1 MKRNRSKEILACAVV
16 TLAVFASA
24 ETEVSAQLVSEE
36 RIHELVRLAAERSAG
51 RVQTGALL
59 PAPAQVPLPT
69 RPTVPLTLDDAVAL
83 ALERNLDITV
93 QRLNPQAADLSI
105 AALRSAYLPVVGSTL
120 GSQTAVTPSTSTVS
134 GAPVGTGI
142 SAGQTTFSGGLA
154 QGVLWTGGQLSATLN
169 NTRSTTTSATALFNP
184 VYSPSWTFQFVQP
197 LIRGLAID
205 SNRQQIVITKLNRD
219 ISELQLQ
226 STITNTVSSV
236 REAYWNAVYAA
247 QAVEVAQQSVDI
259 ADQLVRDNRARVEI
273 GIMAA
278 IDVLTAQSQ
287 AAQQRQSLVQAEA
300 NRRTS
305 ELALKRLLVRG
316 TQDPLWGAS
325 INPTD
330 RPDFQ
335 PEAID
340 VEAAIR
346 KALSARTDLNVARKD
361 VDANTV
367 TLKYLRNQALP
378 QADLVARYGL
388 AGLGGTQ
395 YIATGSGINRVV
407 SGVIPGGYGDAL
419 STLLGRDYPTWSVSL
434 NLSYPLG
441 TNIVAAQVARARVQ
455 AAQVD
460 AQIHQIELQI
470 ATDVTNAA
478 TNIQSAVE
486 AVQAARSAQDLAQ
499 ETYEAEQAKFDVGIS
514 TNYNVILTQ
523 RDLNTA
529 RNSYLLAVLNYRNA
543 LVELDRLQQTTLQSV
558 NITVLSS
565 GLSNGAVISPSL
577 STGAVGSGC
586 LVSSTTPCVP

>member
-1 MKRNRSKEILACAVV
+1 MKRNRTEWILTYAAGM
-16 TLAVFASA
+16 LAVFAASESRMA
-24 ETEVSAQLVSEE
+24 AQQASEE
-36 RIHELVRLAAERSAG
+36 RIHELVRLVADRPTSH
-51 RVQTGALL
+51 VQTGTLM
-59 PAPAQVPLPT
+59 PAPAQTPSTT
-69 RPTVPLTLDDAVAL
+69 RPVVRLTLEEAVTL

-93 QRLNPQAADLSI
+93 QRLNPQAADFSM

-120 GSQTAVTPSTSTVS
+120 GSQTAVTPATSTVS

-154 QGVLWTGGQLSATLN
+154 QNVPWGGGALSATLN

-184 VYSPSWTFQFVQP
+184 VYNPSWTFQLVQP

-205 SNRQQIVITKLNRD
+205 SNRQQIVVTKLNRD

-226 STITNTVSSV
+226 STITNTLSSV
-236 REAYWNAVYAA
+236 REAYWNAVYTA

-259 ADQLVRDNRARVEI
+259 AEQLVQDNRARVEI

-278 IDVLTAQSQ
+278 IDVLTARSQ
-287 AAQQRQSLVQAEA
+287 AAQQRQALVQAEA

-325 INPTD
+325 IDPTD
-330 RPDFQ
+330 RPDFR

-346 KALSARTDLNVARKD
+346 KALSARTDLNVARKS
-361 VDANTV
+361 VEANAV

-407 SGVIPGGYGDAL
+407 SGVIPGGFSDAL

-441 TNIVAAQVARARVQ
+441 TNIVAAQLARARVQ

-460 AQIHQIELQI
+460 AQTHQIELQI

-486 AVQAARSAQDLAQ
+486 AVQAALAAQDLAQ

-558 NITVLSS
+558 NVTLLSP
-565 GLSNGAVISPSL
+565 GLSTGAVSSPAL

-586 LVSSTTPCVP
+586 PTTSTTPCVP

>member
-1 MKRNRSKEILACAVV
+1 MTRYRSKRFLTCAAG
-16 TLAVFASA
+16 TLAVFAAA
-24 ETEVSAQLVSEE
+24 ESRVWAQPPSEA
-36 RIHELVRLAAERSAG
+36 RIHELMRLAAERATRDPQGAVMPTPSQTPSAA
-51 RVQTGALL
+51 RPAVQM
-59 PAPAQVPLPT
+59 
-69 RPTVPLTLDDAVAL
+69 TLEAAVTL

-93 QRLNPQAADLSI
+93 QRLNPQAADFSI

-120 GSQTAVTPSTSTVS
+120 GSQTAVTPATSTVS
-134 GAPVGTGI
+134 GAPVGVGI
-142 SAGQTTFSGGLA
+142 SAGLTTFSGGLA
-154 QGVLWTGGQLSATLN
+154 QSVLWSGGSLSATLN

-184 VYSPSWTFQFVQP
+184 VYNPSWTFQLVQP
-197 LIRGLAID
+197 LVRGLAID
-205 SNRQQIVITKLNRD
+205 SNRQQIAVTKLNRD

-226 STITNTVSSV
+226 ATITNTLSSV
-236 REAYWNAVYAA
+236 REAYWNAVFAA

-259 ADQLVRDNRARVEI
+259 ADQLVKDNRERVEI

-278 IDVLTAQSQ
+278 IDVLTARSQ
-287 AAQQRQSLVQAEA
+287 AAQQRQALVQAEA

-316 TQDPLWGAS
+316 TGDPLWGAS
-325 INPTD
+325 IDPTD
-330 RPDFQ
+330 RPDFR

-346 KALSARTDLNVARKD
+346 KALSARTDLNIARRD
-361 VDANTV
+361 VEANAV
-367 TLKYLRNQALP
+367 TMKYLRNQALP

-395 YIATGSGINRVV
+395 YVATGSGINRVV
-407 SGVIPGGYGDAL
+407 SGVIPGGFGDAL
-419 STLLGRDYPTWSVSL
+419 STLFGRDYPSWSVSL

-441 TNIVAAQVARARVQ
+441 TNIVAAQLARARVQ

-460 AQIHQIELQI
+460 AQTRQIELQI

-486 AVQAARSAQDLAQ
+486 AVQAAGVAQDLAQ

-543 LVELDRLQQTTLQSV
+543 LVELDRLQQTTLQNANV
-558 NITVLSS
+558 TLLSP
-565 GLSNGAVISPSL
+565 GLSTGAVSGPAL

-586 LVSSTTPCVP
+586 LVASTTPCVP